1 MTHTFKANFSQARQ
15 RMMPN
20 YKLTQTIY
28 KLLAPFTVETK
39 TELTR
44 VAAVKVQTLTQTT
57 WTEAKRTLEKCRPQS
72 KSTVEQQLLT
82 SPVTTEHSGLKS
94 KED

>member
-1 MTHTFKANFSQARQ
+1 VGADTQPEGVVADPTQSWMTHTFKANFSQARQ

-57 WTEAKRTLEKCRPQS
+57 
-72 KSTVEQQLLT
+72 
-82 SPVTTEHSGLKS
+82 
-94 KED
+94 